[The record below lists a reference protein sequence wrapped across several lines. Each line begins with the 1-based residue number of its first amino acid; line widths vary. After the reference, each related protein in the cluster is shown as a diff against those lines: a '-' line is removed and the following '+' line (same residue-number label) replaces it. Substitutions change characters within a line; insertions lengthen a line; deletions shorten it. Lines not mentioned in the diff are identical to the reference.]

1 MYYVYVLYSTTLKK
15 RYVGLT
21 NDLRRRFAEHN
32 RGDSNFTN
40 RGKPWKILYYEAFVN
55 KKDAEREEI
64 FLKMGKGRERLD
76 IVLLTTMDRF

>member
-76 IVLLTTMDRF
+76 IVLLTTMSRF